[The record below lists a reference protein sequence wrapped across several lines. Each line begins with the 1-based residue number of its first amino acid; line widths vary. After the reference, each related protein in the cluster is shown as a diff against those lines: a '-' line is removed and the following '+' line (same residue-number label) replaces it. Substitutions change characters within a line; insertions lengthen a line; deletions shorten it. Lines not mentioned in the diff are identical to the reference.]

1 MTRTKLIAALAKA
14 GAEDPASEAFILL
27 DGLFGVSVESAVM
40 DRARE
45 YDDAVLC
52 EAIERRKNNEPVQYI
67 VGKAYFCNE
76 VYYLNENCL
85 IPRADTELL
94 VLHAWQL
101 APKNGRFADL
111 FCGSGCVGISLACM
125 RGDLSGIGVD
135 ISAGAL
141 EMSRKNADAN
151 GVSDRVSFICGDV
164 ARSPLGD
171 EKFDIITANPPY
183 ITADEMLS
191 LTPEVL
197 REPHL
202 ALYGGEDGLDLF
214 RAMLESCARNLADG
228 GYILCEIG
236 WRQGDDAIKTA
247 AEYGFECEI
256 LCDLGGNPRVAKMK
270 KRI

>member
-1 MTRTKLIAALAKA
+1 MTRSELIAALDAA
-14 GAEDPASEAFILL
+14 GAEDAASEASILL
-27 DGLFGVSVESAVM
+27 DGLFGISATAALI
-40 DRARE
+40 DRRRD
-45 YDDAVLC
+45 YDTAILNA
-52 EAIERRKNNEPVQYI
+52 AIERRKANEPVQYI

-94 VLHAWQL
+94 VCEAARI
-101 APKNGRFADL
+101 APKNARFADL

-125 RGDLSGIGVD
+125 RGDISGVSVD
-135 ISAGAL
+135 ISDGAL
-141 EMSRKNADAN
+141 EMAKRNAREN
-151 GVSDRVSFICGDV
+151 GVADRIGFICGDV
-164 ARSPLGD
+164 AASPLGD
-171 EKFDIITANPPY
+171 ERFHLITANPPY
-183 ITADEMLS
+183 ITAEEMRD

-214 RAMLESCARNLADG
+214 RAMLESCSANLADG

-236 WRQGDDAIKTA
+236 FRQGDDASRVS

-256 LCDLGGNPRVAKMK
+256 LTDFGGNPRIAKMK
-270 KRI
+270 RRI